1 MENILDYIDQCG
13 DFSFEQSSFNE
24 IDALILAQSA
34 YFDFSYFAY
43 KSSYQFNELVGHRI
57 ITKMTEKTFNAQSN
71 AKLLAAMVKSRRYRN
86 ITFRDFV
93 DTKDLKQELQF
104 SAITYQLKSDFSYI
118 AFRGTDISFLGWKE
132 DFNMAFLP
140 QIPSQIAALA
150 YIQQFCLQQT
160 GQFAIGGHSK
170 GGNLAVFAGIE
181 LSAKSRQR
189 LTKIYNFDGPG
200 FRSHEL
206 NYKSQLLNRMI
217 YKVVPQGSIIG
228 ILFDSGELNIIRSHA
243 SGYWQHDPFSW
254 SVKKSHFEVAEQL
267 ELSSKY
273 LRETIPTWLE
283 NVDNETKEK
292 VVSGL
297 YQLLI
302 DTGYQS
308 VLEIEPFRLQYLKY
322 MADELRKLPPETQS
336 ATLLLIKKLFESS
349 LNNSK
354 NRMRKG
360 ND

>member
-1 MENILDYIDQCG
+1 MNNMLDYINQYG
-13 DFSFEQSSFNE
+13 DLSFAKNSFNE

-34 YFDFSYFAY
+34 YFDFSSFAY
-43 KSSYQFNELVGHRI
+43 KSTYQLKDIVGSEM
-57 ITKMTEKTFNAQSN
+57 ITKMTEKTFNAHSN
-71 AKLLAAMVKSRRYRN
+71 AKLLSAMIKSQRYRN
-86 ITFRDFV
+86 ITFRDFI
-93 DTKDLKQELQF
+93 DDKDLNQELQF
-104 SAITYQLKSDFSYI
+104 SAITYQLTSAFSYI
-118 AFRGTDISFLGWKE
+118 AIRGTDISFLGWKE

-150 YIQQFCLQQT
+150 YVQQFCLQHK

-206 NYKSQLLNRMI
+206 SYKSQLLRRLI

-228 ILFDSGELNIIRSHA
+228 ILFDLSELNIIRSYA

-254 SVKKSHFEVAEQL
+254 SVNKMHFEGVAQL
-267 ELSSKY
+267 ELPSKY
-273 LRETIPTWLE
+273 LRETIPAWLE
-283 NVDNETKEK
+283 KVDNETKER

-308 VLEIEPFRLQYLKY
+308 VLEIEPFRLQNLKY
-322 MADELRKLPPETQS
+322 MADELKKLPPETQS

-349 LNNSK
+349 LEQS
-354 NRMRKG
+354 RKRLKK
-360 ND
+360 

>member
-1 MENILDYIDQCG
+1 
-13 DFSFEQSSFNE
+13 
-24 IDALILAQSA
+24 
-34 YFDFSYFAY
+34 
-43 KSSYQFNELVGHRI
+43 
-57 ITKMTEKTFNAQSN
+57 MTEKTFNAQSN
-71 AKLLAAMVKSRRYRN
+71 AKLLAAMVNSRRYRD

-93 DTKDLKQELQF
+93 DDKDLNQELQF
-104 SAITYQLKSDFSYI
+104 SAITYQLKSEFSYI

-150 YIQQFCLQQT
+150 YVKRFCLQYK

-170 GGNLAVFAGIE
+170 GGNLAIFAGIE
-181 LSAKSRQR
+181 LGAESRRR

-206 NYKSQLLNRMI
+206 NYKIHLLKRLI

-228 ILFDSGELNIIRSHA
+228 ILFDLSEINIIRSYA

-254 SVKKSHFEVAEQL
+254 SVKKSHFEAVDQL
-267 ELSSKY
+267 ELSSQY
-273 LRETIPTWLE
+273 LRETIPIWLE
-283 NVDNETKEK
+283 NVDDETKEK
-292 VVSGL
+292 VISGL

-308 VLEIEPFRLQYLKY
+308 VLEIEPFRLQHLKY
-322 MADELRKLPPETQS
+322 MVEELKKLPPETQS

-349 LNNSK
+349 LERSK
-354 NRMRKG
+354 KRIKKQ
-360 ND
+360 